1 MFRRAKSNMSL
12 LPQYFQKLVESCPD
26 IIIAVDKHG
35 TITFYNDGAR
45 QNLGFSPEEVLG
57 KNVIE
62 IYPHIDE
69 ARRVMGAMRTEAGEG
84 KGRVRNFETIFKTKK
99 GEKIPVAISASIIYD
114 DEGEESGS
122 IGFAKDIREL
132 RRRDQLATLCE
143 LAIGLSHEINNSLEV
158 LVNQVAM
165 LQKYVGKVAT
175 DEDYVVE
182 ADRLECVASQIRKIQ
197 DITGRIG
204 QMAEEGEYD
213 TKEYLNGRM
222 MTDLH
227 VDGSKTWPERAQPD
241 SEHPLSGIRILVV
254 DDDAGICQ
262 SLKDLLEEERCSVET
277 APSGVAAMEWLDRQ
291 VFDVVLSDVVMPDL
305 DGYQLYQAVKKK
317 LPNLP
322 VVLMTAFNYD
332 RDHII
337 KRSCLEGL
345 QGVIFKKP
353 VNPMILK
360 KLLLQ
365 QCRVDQANGQPS
377 VAPQSGATRGENAKP
392 IEQRR

>member
-1 MFRRAKSNMSL
+1 MSL
-12 LPQYFQKLVESCPD
+12 LPQYFQKLIESCPD
-26 IIIAVDKHG
+26 IIIAVDSDG

-57 KNVIE
+57 KNVVE
-62 IYPHIDE
+62 VYPNINE
-69 ARRVMGAMRTEAGEG
+69 ARRVMAAMRAEEGEG
-84 KGRVRNFETIFKTKK
+84 KGRIRNFETIFKTKK
-99 GEKIPVAISASIIYD
+99 GEQIPVAISASIIYD
-114 DEGEESGS
+114 DEGKESGS

-143 LAIGLSHEINNSLEV
+143 LAIGLSHEINNSLEI

-165 LQKYVGKVAT
+165 LEKYVGRVAN

-182 ADRLECVASQIRKIQ
+182 TERLECVGSQIKKIQ
-197 DITGRIG
+197 DITSRIG

-213 TKEYLNGRM
+213 TKEYLNGKL

-227 VDGSKTWPERAQPD
+227 MDDSRQWPKRSRSD
-241 SEHPLSGIRILVV
+241 NRYPLSGVKVLVV
-254 DDDAGICQ
+254 DDDAQICQ
-262 SLKDLLEEERCSVET
+262 SLKDLLAEERCEIET
-277 APSGVAAMEWLDRQ
+277 APSGLVAMEWLDRQ
-291 VFDVVLSDVVMPDL
+291 TFDVVLSDVVMPDM

-317 LPNLP
+317 MPDLPI
-322 VVLMTAFNYD
+322 VLMTAFNYD

-353 VNPMILK
+353 VNPVILK

-365 QCRVDQANGQPS
+365 QCRLQQSNPQPS
-377 VAPQSGATRGENAKP
+377 GAPQTAIPDAQNTKP
-392 IEQRR
+392 I

>member
-1 MFRRAKSNMSL
+1 MLQDFKSNMSL

-57 KNVIE
+57 KNVLE
-62 IYPHIDE
+62 IYPSIDE
-69 ARRVMGAMRTEAGEG
+69 GRKVMAAMRADEGEG

-114 DEGEESGS
+114 DDGKESGS

-143 LAIGLSHEINNSLEV
+143 FAIGLSHEINNSLEV
-158 LVNQVAM
+158 LVNQVEM
-165 LQKYVGKVAT
+165 LQKYVGRVAT

-182 ADRLECVASQIRKIQ
+182 AERLECVASQIKKIQ

-204 QMAEEGEYD
+204 QMAEEGEYG

-227 VDGSKTWPERAQPD
+227 VDGSKKCLERSSPD
-241 SEHPLSGIRILVV
+241 TRYPLSGLRILVV
-254 DDDAGICQ
+254 DDDPGICQ
-262 SLKDLLEEERCSVET
+262 SLKDLLAEEQCNVET
-277 APSGVAAMEWLDRQ
+277 AASGVFALEWLSRQ
-291 VFDVVLSDVVMPDL
+291 EFDVVLSDVVMPDM
-305 DGYQLYQAVKKK
+305 DGYQLYQTVKKK
-317 LPNLP
+317 SPHLP

-332 RDHII
+332 KDHVI
-337 KRSCLEGL
+337 KKSCLEGL

-353 VNPMILK
+353 VNPVILK
-360 KLLLQ
+360 KLLFQ
-365 QCRVDQANGQPS
+365 QCRPEQANPKPS
-377 VAPQSGATRGENAKP
+377 ISPAIAPSENPEAD
-392 IEQRR
+392 